1 MVSAGSTPDKLS
13 NKNVSEESSAAGWW
27 RRRAGSDRIRLPG
40 AKRGGIYF
48 ILAGIISSKG
58 IIRYVIN

>member
-1 MVSAGSTPDKLS
+1 MVSAESTPDKLS

-27 RRRAGSDRIRLPG
+27 RRRAGSDGIRLPG

-48 ILAGIISSKG
+48 ILEGMIS
-58 IIRYVIN
+58 